1 MNSADTKTEKLNW
14 NMRIRKMRLSSMGGL
29 KKIDNKDILMT
40 QEILGEVQTGKI
52 PLKGRT
58 LKELSEIMV
67 SLGEKSFR
75 AKQIYHGLYVNR
87 YESWEQFTTFS
98 KTLKEKLEGLCSLTQ
113 LTVVKHLKSVDG
125 TQKFTF
131 ASEQGKEFEAVWIPS
146 GDGGRKTIC
155 ISSQVGCTLNC
166 KFCATAKL
174 EFQGNLKAH
183 EIVDQVLQVEKI
195 VEDNATNVV
204 FMGMG
209 EPFHNYFNV
218 IRAASILHDPDAL
231 NLGAKRITI
240 STSGVV
246 NGIRRFIENKEPYNF
261 AISLNHP
268 DPNGRLQIMD
278 IEEKFALS
286 ELLQAAKDFTRELK
300 RRITFEYVMI
310 PGVNMGPENANKL
323 VKIARSLDCKI
334 NVIPLNT
341 EFFGWRRPTKQEVA
355 EFITLLEPAGVPILN
370 RRSPGKDI
378 FGACGMLASKS

>member
-1 MNSADTKTEKLNW
+1 M
-14 NMRIRKMRLSSMGGL
+14 

>member
-1 MNSADTKTEKLNW
+1 MISEN
-14 NMRIRKMRLSSMGGL
+14 
-29 KKIDNKDILMT
+29 
-40 QEILGEVQTGKI
+40 LGENQTEKI

-58 LKELSEIMV
+58 LKELSEIMIT
-67 SLGEKSFR
+67 LGEKPFR

-87 YESWEQFTTFS
+87 YETWDQFTTFS
-98 KTLKEKLEGLCSLTQ
+98 KIFKEKLEELCSLTHLQ
-113 LTVVKHLKSVDG
+113 VVKQLKSVDG

-131 ASEQGKEFEAVWIPS
+131 TSESGNGKEFEAVWIPS

-155 ISSQVGCTLNC
+155 ISSQIGCTLNC

-183 EIVDQVLQVEKI
+183 EIVDQILQVEKI
-195 VEDNATNVV
+195 VGDKATNVV

-209 EPFHNYFNV
+209 EPLHNYFNV
-218 IRAASILHDPDAL
+218 IRAASIFHDPDAL

-268 DPNGRLQIMD
+268 DPKGRLQIMD
-278 IEEKFALS
+278 IEEKFSLP

-310 PGVNMGPENANKL
+310 PGVNMGFENANKL
-323 VKIARSLDCKI
+323 VKIAKSLDCKI

-341 EFFGWRRPTKQEVA
+341 EFFGWRRPTREEIA
-355 EFITLLEPAGVPILN
+355 EFIALLEPAGVPILN

>member
-1 MNSADTKTEKLNW
+1 
-14 NMRIRKMRLSSMGGL
+14 
-29 KKIDNKDILMT
+29 MT
-40 QEILGEVQTGKI
+40 HDDSIQTGKI

-67 SLGEKSFR
+67 SFGEKPFR
-75 AKQIYHGLYVNR
+75 AKQVYHGLYVNR
-87 YESWEQFTTFS
+87 YESWEEFSIFS
-98 KTLKEKLEGLCSLTQ
+98 KTLKEKLEDLCSLTQ
-113 LTVVKHLKSVDG
+113 LAVVKHLKSVDG

-131 ASEQGKEFEAVWIPS
+131 ASEHGKEFEAVWIPS

-183 EIVDQVLQVEKI
+183 EIVDQVLQVEKL
-195 VEDNATNVV
+195 VGDKATNVV

-209 EPFHNYFNV
+209 EPFHNYSNV
-218 IRAASILHDPDAL
+218 IRAASILHDPEAL

-268 DPNGRLQIMD
+268 DPKGRLQIMD
-278 IEEKFALS
+278 IEEKFSLP

-310 PGVNMGPENANKL
+310 PGVNMGPEDASKL

-341 EFFGWRRPTKQEVA
+341 EFFGWRRPTRGEVE
-355 EFITLLEPAGVPILN
+355 EFIALLEPSEVPILN

>member
-1 MNSADTKTEKLNW
+1 
-14 NMRIRKMRLSSMGGL
+14 MGGL

-183 EIVDQVLQVEKI
+183 EIVDQVFQVEKI

>member
-1 MNSADTKTEKLNW
+1 
-14 NMRIRKMRLSSMGGL
+14 
-29 KKIDNKDILMT
+29 MT

>member
-29 KKIDNKDILMT
+29 KKIDDKDILMT

-195 VEDNATNVV
+195 VGDNATNVV

>member
-1 MNSADTKTEKLNW
+1 MTYDSL
-14 NMRIRKMRLSSMGGL
+14 G
-29 KKIDNKDILMT
+29 DI
-40 QEILGEVQTGKI
+40 QTGKI

-58 LKELSEIMV
+58 LSELSEIV
-67 SLGEKSFR
+67 LSLGEKPFR

-87 YESWEQFTTFS
+87 YESWDRFTTFS
-98 KTLKEKLEGLCSLTQ
+98 KALREKLEEQCSLTS
-113 LTVVKHLKSVDG
+113 LHTIKHLKSVDG

-131 ASEQGKEFEAVWIPS
+131 ASEPGNGKEFEAVWIPS

-183 EIVDQVLQVEKI
+183 EIVDQVLQVEKT
-195 VEDNATNVV
+195 VGDRATNIV

-268 DPNGRLQIMD
+268 DPDGRREIMD
-278 IEEKFALS
+278 IEEKFALP

-310 PGVNMGPENANKL
+310 PGVNMGKENADKL

-341 EFFGWRRPTKQEVA
+341 EFFGWRRPTHDEVR
-355 EFITLLEPAGVPILN
+355 EFISLLEPAGVPILN

>member
-1 MNSADTKTEKLNW
+1 
-14 NMRIRKMRLSSMGGL
+14 
-29 KKIDNKDILMT
+29 MT
-40 QEILGEVQTGKI
+40 QESLGEVQTGKI

-67 SLGEKSFR
+67 SLGEKPFR

-87 YESWEQFTTFS
+87 YETWEQFSTFS
-98 KTLKEKLEGLCSLTQ
+98 KTLKEKLEELCSLTRLQ
-113 LTVVKHLKSVDG
+113 IVKHLKSVDG

-131 ASEQGKEFEAVWIPS
+131 ASEPGKEFEAVWIPS

-174 EFQGNLKAH
+174 EFQGNLKAN
-183 EIVDQVLQVEKI
+183 EIVDQILQVEKI
-195 VEDNATNVV
+195 VGDKATNVV

-209 EPFHNYFNV
+209 EPLHNYFNV
-218 IRAASILHDPDAL
+218 IRAASIFHDPEAL

-286 ELLQAAKDFTRELK
+286 ELLQAAKDFTRELN

-341 EFFGWRRPTKQEVA
+341 EFFGWRRPTREEVA
-355 EFITLLEPAGVPILN
+355 EFIALLEPAGVPILN

>member
-1 MNSADTKTEKLNW
+1 
-14 NMRIRKMRLSSMGGL
+14 
-29 KKIDNKDILMT
+29 MT

-58 LKELSEIMV
+58 LKELSEIMT

-98 KTLKEKLEGLCSLTQ
+98 KALKEKLEDLCSLTQ
-113 LTVVKHLKSVDG
+113 LVVVKHLKSVDG

-131 ASEQGKEFEAVWIPS
+131 SSESGNGKEFEAVWIPS

-195 VEDNATNVV
+195 VDDKATNVV

-218 IRAASILHDPDAL
+218 IRAASILHDPEAL

-268 DPNGRLQIMD
+268 DRHGRLQIMD

-310 PGVNMGPENANKL
+310 PGVNMGPENASKL

-341 EFFGWRRPTKQEVA
+341 EFFGWRRPTREEVA
-355 EFITLLEPAGVPILN
+355 EFITLLEPAGVPVLN